1 MLAYGRSIVM
11 LSYDMSRSLGMLFYG
26 RMFGTLSFVR
36 SIVIVSFLDHLKGC
50 CCVVCVVCVVCVL

>member
-11 LSYDMSRSLGMLFYG
+11 LSYDTSRSLGMLFYG

-36 SIVIVSFLDHLKGC
+36 SIVIVSFLD
-50 CCVVCVVCVVCVL
+50 CVVCVVCVVCVL